1 MQISTTQR
9 HSNAAFTEKS
19 YIIKMLWS
27 PEALPQS
34 WHARITISQIVQDNR
49 ALRSGEMAEW
59 LKAAVC

>member
-9 HSNAAFTEKS
+9 HSKAAFTEKS

-27 PEALPQS
+27 REALPQG
-34 WHARITISQIVQDNR
+34 WHARMTVSQIVQGNR
-49 ALRSGEMAEW
+49 VLRSGEMAEW